1 MLLMRNKG
9 DIRAMYKLLEK
20 NQDNLDKKKVRN
32 WDSFR
37 PLSGTTNF

>member
-32 WDSFR
+32 
-37 PLSGTTNF
+37 